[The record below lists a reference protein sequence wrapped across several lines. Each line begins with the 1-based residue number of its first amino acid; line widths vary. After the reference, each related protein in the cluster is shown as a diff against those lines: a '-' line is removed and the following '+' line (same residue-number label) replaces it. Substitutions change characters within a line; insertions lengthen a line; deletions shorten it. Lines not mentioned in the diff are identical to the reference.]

1 MKIRDLGI
9 NFIPATMRPPEVGP
23 GGGGNE
29 DLGGI
34 TCGACTPLS
43 PNCEPHSAAAD
54 EANQTCG
61 ACTPLS
67 PNCEPHSACGEHSHS
82 RRQAGSLT
90 SAAAAQ
96 LRAQL
101 RNQVQAEL
109 DQ

>member
-9 NFIPATMRPPEVGP
+9 NFIPATMRPPEVGA
-23 GGGGNE
+23 GGGGRNE
-29 DLGGI
+29 DGGI
-34 TCGACTPLS
+34 TCGACTPLT
-43 PNCEPHSAAAD
+43 PNCVPHSGAAD
-54 EANQTCG
+54 EANQTCEV
-61 ACTPLS
+61 CTPLS
-67 PNCEPHSACGEHSHS
+67 PQCDPNSACGEHTRS

-109 DQ
+109 DH